1 MKKADK
7 HNKQTKFDKCQ
18 TTTKKSD
25 LKKREPKASSRLK
38 MNSQLFEKV
47 KDNFYH
53 LLIFSYIRLS

>member
-1 MKKADK
+1 MTKMKKADK

-38 MNSQLFEKV
+38 KYKS
-47 KDNFYH
+47 
-53 LLIFSYIRLS
+53 LSNK